1 MKKKGNRN
9 YNIKLVQVNEEK
21 KVLVPGDPEH
31 VHMKQVDED
40 GGIRYHE
47 NQLNN
52 CDQLAVKLNIP
63 KLGSL

>member
-1 MKKKGNRN
+1 M
-9 YNIKLVQVNEEK
+9 QVDEEK

-31 VHMKQVDED
+31 AHMKKVDKD